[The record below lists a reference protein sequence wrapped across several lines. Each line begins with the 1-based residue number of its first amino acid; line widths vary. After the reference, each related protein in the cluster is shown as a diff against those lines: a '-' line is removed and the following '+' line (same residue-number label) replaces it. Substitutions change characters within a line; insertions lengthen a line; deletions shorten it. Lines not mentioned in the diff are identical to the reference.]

1 MAYSLTLHFTAG
13 DRSVSV
19 LKEGYRSGNQVG
31 AKGRHATQTCSLSI
45 RSYEVSA
52 MLLQEE
58 APLIRAELKDDGVI
72 IFQGVVRPYQS
83 VSAKN
88 NTENLFSLQLM
99 DDTEVLENTAITEAV
114 DFLDKTLSWCVGYL
128 YDLAGI
134 PETLV
139 TPPELNAI
147 DVPFFSLNPDKYAKV
162 SDQLEAMLWEYG
174 YDYKFSGTNCNIIK
188 TWTDGTGLE
197 AVNVRNTLKVQ
208 RNDNWS
214 DGVKVNYGVMEICR
228 QIPLAQWKED
238 VADLQPWRY
247 VLPWSYSTSSGHV
260 TRTISYDPFFTGNK
274 PSNFKT
280 EYILGAQN
288 CQARSVQNC
297 TILGIDPHAQSVAV
311 EFSWSNLR
319 QNYVWGNPIAD
330 WPHFSIYG
338 DIIYAIPG
346 DYQENITGDK
356 PDEFTLEYIRSKE
369 GAQAFA
375 EREYK
380 RAKCAPVT
388 FSFQALENYEAG
400 SFRRLTDS
408 VTGIDAV
415 IRILSCSMNADG
427 IYSVTAES
435 ADYINISVET
445 EELQLRDALDV
456 GTEIIL
462 EVSADSVGEGSSVTV
477 TASGRLLDIIESQD
491 SDTFIY
497 RWELNG
503 EAVPAWDDLT
513 EITATFAELGDDDN
527 VFKFSVYHV
536 EGDTQVLL
544 GFALASTL
552 KYIEGKDGDSAEIQY
567 AIGDSITDPPQGD
580 MFWGGEEMLWG
591 QPDMAW
597 DEAEYSDDV
606 PDMERA
612 RYIWMRTR
620 VGDGEWQYTRL
631 TGSTSWDPEG
641 LGVATGAT
649 GVPTQSKE
657 GLPLVAGD
665 FFIAGETFTEDGN
678 EYKQGYTYEYT
689 GSSWSP
695 LDLSDPAN
703 AEKGLKCLGDLMAS
717 GINVSDSTASIYGW
731 FQNLI
736 AQNAVINQLVAEV
749 ATLKQLI
756 VTGDINNDAITTSKA
771 TEATSLASLVT
782 SVQNY
787 YLNGVVQGTCPQI
800 QASVVASLLPLGL
813 SNASGGSITIDGVT
827 ITASLTSPIQ
837 FERTETSL
845 TISQD
850 GITKAMFFA
859 ESFGYLYYTP
869 SEGYW
874 MTTGRNKAITSD
886 SLYLPTSNGSA
897 YMHDIIPKDSTSD
910 RIGTGSRPFLSGT
923 FTSLTIQTPEQ
934 FNYKPTM
941 VSTGTVNFAASTL
954 DTWTNVASISE
965 DTTMIICN
973 AILPERGGINHVQTI
988 PYTNSYSLS
997 TNIEV
1002 NMGDYFSVISFRKNS
1017 GYIQAKIDVLDT
1029 GDTMQARVECYK

>member
-13 DRSVSV
+13 DRTVAV
-19 LKEGYRSGNQVG
+19 LREGYRSGNQVG

-58 APLIRAELKDDGVI
+58 APLIRAELKDDGVV

-114 DFLDKTLSWCVGYL
+114 DFLGKTLAWCVGYL
-128 YDLAGI
+128 YNLAGI

-147 DVPFFSLNPDKYAKV
+147 DVPFFSLSPEKYAKV

-174 YDYKFSGTNCNIIK
+174 YDYKFSGTNCNIVK
-188 TWTDGTGLE
+188 TWTDGTGLQP
-197 AVNVRNTLKVQ
+197 VNVRNTLKVQ

-238 VADLQPWRY
+238 VADLQSWRY
-247 VLPWSYSTSSGHV
+247 ILPWSYSTSSGHV

-356 PDEFTLEYIRSKE
+356 PDEFTLEYIRSKN

-620 VGDGEWQYTRL
+620 VGDNEWQYTRL
-631 TGSTSWDPEG
+631 TGSTSWDPEN
-641 LGVATGAT
+641 LGIATTAC
-649 GVPTQSKE
+649 PTRSK
-657 GLPLVAGD
+657 GDLNLVKGDYFVAG
-665 FFIAGETFTEDGN
+665 AQFTDPVDGN
-678 EYKQGYTYEYT
+678 TYEAGYAYTYN
-689 GSSWSP
+689 GSGWEP
-695 LDLSDPAN
+695 LDLTDADSARKASDLLDNLVTAN
-703 AEKGLKCLGDLMAS
+703 AQIPSSNSQYSVWTWAK
-717 GINVSDSTASIYGW
+717 NFV
-731 FQNLI
+731 
-736 AQNAVINQLVAEV
+736 AQNAVL
-749 ATLKQLI
+749 
-756 VTGDINNDAITTSKA
+756 NNLFSQAIT
-771 TEATSLASLVT
+771 
-782 SVQNY
+782 
-787 YLNGVVQGTCPQI
+787 I
-800 QASVVASLLPLGL
+800 L
-813 SNASGGSITIDGVT
+813 SGGHIKGGDRYDASGSIVDWNAKGFYFGSDGKLMGALQSDGDGNTYVGT
-827 ITASLTSPIQ
+827 DVGTDGTSHGQYNTAVGYQTMFSNINGGSYNVGMGYQALYNSSSGFRNVAIGYYAMYSNTTGNNNTALGPEALFSNTTGNYNIALGGGALFTNSTGNYNIGIGADAWSGAGWFQ
-837 FERTETSL
+837 TVIGDRKLILEFKKERTYAEIVD
-845 TISQD
+845 TI
-850 GITKAMFFA
+850 
-859 ESFGYLYYTP
+859 
-869 SEGYW
+869 
-874 MTTGRNKAITSD
+874 
-886 SLYLPTSNGSA
+886 NGF
-897 YMHDIIPKDSTSD
+897 
-910 RIGTGSRPFLSGT
+910 IGTGVAVGASGRVGGQPIVGIRT
-923 FTSLTIQTPEQ
+923 QSSSLKIYYINTSGVIAEYVL
-934 FNYKPTM
+934 
-941 VSTGTVNFAASTL
+941 GAS
-954 DTWTNVASISE
+954 
-965 DTTMIICN
+965 DTTTFSSRTII
-973 AILPERGGINHVQTI
+973 EFIN
-988 PYTNSYSLS
+988 PYTRSSS
-997 TNIEV
+997 SEQHDCI
-1002 NMGDYFSVISFRKNS
+1002 G
-1017 GYIQAKIDVLDT
+1017 
-1029 GDTMQARVECYK
+1029 